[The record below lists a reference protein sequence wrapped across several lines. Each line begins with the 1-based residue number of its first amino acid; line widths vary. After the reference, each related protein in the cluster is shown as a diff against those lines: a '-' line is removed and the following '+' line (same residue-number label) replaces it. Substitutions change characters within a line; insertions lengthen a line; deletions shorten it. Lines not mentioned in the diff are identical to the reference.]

1 MARSAKED
9 AQSAR
14 RSEILA
20 AARRLVYTKGYE
32 QMTIQDILDDLQI
45 SKGAFYHYFDS
56 KGAVLNALVER
67 MVADEVL
74 PLIMPIVQDPN
85 LSAVEKLERYF
96 DTGLRW
102 KSAQKPL
109 MLALLRVWVAD
120 ENAIVRQKMFART
133 VNQVT
138 PLLTAIVRQGVQEG
152 VFTTAYPEQ
161 VGQVI
166 IYILQGLSD
175 MIIELML
182 ADDKELDAAR
192 VERTVTAYTR
202 ALNDAVERV
211 LGAPAGSLSLVDPE
225 GLKQWFAPA
234 ASAHQPQPLQA
245 KAG

>member
-1 MARSAKED
+1 MARSVKEETHL
-9 AQSAR
+9 AR
-14 RSEILA
+14 RNAILDS
-20 AARRLVYTKGYE
+20 ARRLVYTKGYE
-32 QMTIQDILDDLQI
+32 QMTIQDILSDLGI

-67 MVADEVL
+67 MVTEEVL
-74 PLIMPIVQDPN
+74 PLILPIVQDQN
-85 LSAVEKLERYF
+85 LSAVKKLERYF

-120 ENAIVRQKMFART
+120 ENAIVRQKMFTRT
-133 VNQVT
+133 VSQVT

-175 MIIELML
+175 MIIELLL
-182 ADDKELDAAR
+182 ADETELDPRR
-192 VERTVTAYTR
+192 VEHTVTAYTC
-202 ALNDAVERV
+202 ALNDAVERL
-211 LGAPAGSLSLVDPE
+211 LGAPAGTLSLIDPE
-225 GLKQWFAPA
+225 GLQQWFAPA
-234 ASAHQPQPLQA
+234 ANAQEPLQA

>member
-32 QMTIQDILDDLQI
+32 QMTIQDILDELQI

-56 KGAVLNALVER
+56 KGAILNALVER

-74 PLIMPIVQDPN
+74 PLILPIVQDPN

-133 VNQVT
+133 VSQVT
-138 PLLTAIVRQGVQEG
+138 PLLAAIVRQGVQEG

-182 ADDKELDAAR
+182 ADETELDPMR

-234 ASAHQPQPLQA
+234 AGAQQPQPLQT